1 MTKET
6 SSNPLPTVTQ
16 PTERTERG
24 VILAA
29 LRNRIADDA
38 LAASFQTLGQ
48 YRTYLLK
55 FIEGLK

>member
-6 SSNPLPTVTQ
+6 GSSPLPTVTQ
-16 PTERTERG
+16 YTERTEKG

-38 LAASFQTLGQ
+38 LAASFQTVGQ
-48 YRTYLLK
+48 YRTYLLQ
-55 FIEGLK
+55 FIERLK

>member
-6 SSNPLPTVTQ
+6 SSNPLPKAAH
-16 PTERTERG
+16 PTERTEKG
-24 VILAA
+24 VLLAA

-48 YRTYLLK
+48 YRTYLLQ
-55 FIEGLK
+55 FIERLK